1 MANLNYATKE
11 LNLKIVYYGTSLGGK
26 TTNIRSIYARLGQD
40 HKGKM
45 MSLATDLDQT
55 IFFDFLPV
63 DVGEVKGWKLRFHLY
78 TVPGQVYYN
87 ASRRLVLRN
96 VDGLVFVVDS
106 QQERLDENIESM
118 FNLRDNLKSYDLS
131 LESIPTIVQYNKRDL
146 PNIMEI
152 NELQAQLNGAGY
164 RYFESVAIR
173 GIGVFET
180 LKSICQLTIMKAVDS
195 LPSAP
200 SGP

>member
-1 MANLNYATKE
+1 MANFNYSKKE

-26 TTNIRSIYARLGQD
+26 TTNLRSIYAKMERDRKGQ
-40 HKGKM
+40 M

-63 DVGEVKGWKLRFHLY
+63 DIGEIKGWKLRFHLY

-106 QQERLDENIESM
+106 QRERLEENIESM
-118 FNLRDNLKSYDLS
+118 FNLSDNLKVYDLT
-131 LESIPTIVQYNKRDL
+131 LENMPMVIQYNKRDL
-146 PNIMEI
+146 PNILPLE
-152 NELQAQLNGAGY
+152 ELQKQFNGAGY
-164 RYFESVAIR
+164 QYIESVAIR
-173 GIGVFET
+173 SIGVFET
-180 LKSICQLTIMKAVDS
+180 LKAVCQITIMKQIDT
-195 LPSAP
+195 LPNV
-200 SGP
+200 

>member
-1 MANLNYATKE
+1 MANLNYAKKE
-11 LNLKIVYYGTSLGGK
+11 INLKIVYYGTSLGGK
-26 TTNIRSIYARLGQD
+26 TTNLRSIYARMGNDRKGQ
-40 HKGKM
+40 M

-63 DVGEVKGWKLRFHLY
+63 DVGEVKGWKLRYHLY

-87 ASRRLVLRN
+87 ASRRLVLRS

-106 QQERLDENIESM
+106 QQERLEENIESM
-118 FNLRDNLKSYDLS
+118 FNLRDNLGAYDLS
-131 LESIPTIVQYNKRDL
+131 PEDVPTIIQYNKRDL

-152 NELQAQLNGAGY
+152 KDLQAQLNPAGY
-164 RYFESVAIR
+164 QYFESVAIR

-180 LKSICQLTIMKAVDS
+180 MKAVCQITILKQVDA
-195 LPSAP
+195 LPAV
-200 SGP
+200 

>member
-1 MANLNYATKE
+1 MANFNYAKKE

-26 TTNIRSIYARLGQD
+26 TTNLRSIYARMEGDRKGQ
-40 HKGKM
+40 M

-63 DVGEVKGWKLRFHLY
+63 DVGELKGWKLRYHLY

-106 QQERLDENIESM
+106 QKERLEENLESM
-118 FNLRDNLKSYDLS
+118 YNLKDNLKVYNLS
-131 LESIPTIVQYNKRDL
+131 LNLVPMIIQYNKRDL
-146 PNIMEI
+146 PNIMPLQ
-152 NELQAQLNGAGY
+152 ELQTQLNDSEY
-164 RYFESVAIR
+164 QHFESVAIR
-173 GIGVFET
+173 GIGIFET
-180 LKSICQLTIMKAVDS
+180 LKAVCQAAIMKHVDT
-195 LPSAP
+195 LPEV
-200 SGP
+200 

>member
-1 MANLNYATKE
+1 MANLNYAKKE
-11 LNLKIVYYGTSLGGK
+11 INLKIVYYGTSLGGK
-26 TTNIRSIYARLGQD
+26 TTNLRSIYARLGSD
-40 HKGKM
+40 RKGQM

-63 DVGEVKGWKLRFHLY
+63 DVGEVKGWKLRYHLY

-106 QQERLDENIESM
+106 QQERLEENIESM
-118 FNLRDNLKSYDLS
+118 YNLRDNLQAYNLS
-131 LESIPTIVQYNKRDL
+131 PQDVPTVIQYNKRDL

-152 NELQAQLNGAGY
+152 KDLDVQLNSAGY
-164 RYFESVAIR
+164 QYYESVAIR
-173 GIGVFET
+173 GIGIFET
-180 LKSICQLTIMKAVDS
+180 MKAVCQLTILKQVDS
-195 LPSAP
+195 LPNV
-200 SGP
+200 

>member
-1 MANLNYATKE
+1 MANFNYAKKE

-26 TTNIRSIYARLGQD
+26 TTNLRSIYAGLSFKNKGQ
-40 HKGKM
+40 M

-55 IFFDFLPV
+55 IFFDFLPI

-106 QQERLDENIESM
+106 QRERLEENIESM
-118 FNLRDNLKSYDLS
+118 YNLQDNLRAYNLILKD
-131 LESIPTIVQYNKRDL
+131 IPMILQYNKRDL

-152 NELQAQLNGAGY
+152 KELQEQMNNEEY
-164 RYFESVAIR
+164 EYFESVAIR
-173 GIGVFET
+173 SIGIFET
-180 LKSICQLTIMKAVDS
+180 LKRICNLTIVALSDT
-195 LPSAP
+195 LPAA
-200 SGP
+200 

>member
-1 MANLNYATKE
+1 MANYNYAKKE

-26 TTNIRSIYARLGQD
+26 TTNLRSIHAKLSPTRKGQ
-40 HKGKM
+40 M

-55 IFFDFLPV
+55 IFFDFLPI
-63 DVGEVKGWKLRFHLY
+63 DVGEIKGWKLRFHLY

-106 QQERLDENIESM
+106 QRERLEENIESLYNLQD
-118 FNLRDNLKSYDLS
+118 NLRAYDVILKD
-131 LESIPTIVQYNKRDL
+131 IPMIIQYNKRDL

-152 NELQAQLNGAGY
+152 RELQSRLNNEDY
-164 RYFESVAIR
+164 EYFESVAIR
-173 GIGVFET
+173 NIGIFET
-180 LKSICQLTIMKAVDS
+180 LKRICELTIIS
-195 LPSAP
+195 LADTLPVV
-200 SGP
+200 

>member
-1 MANLNYATKE
+1 VANFNYAKKE

-26 TTNIRSIYARLGQD
+26 TTNLRSIYAQLGVD
-40 HKGKM
+40 RKGQM
-45 MSLATDLDQT
+45 LSLATDLDQT

-63 DVGEVKGWKLRFHLY
+63 EVGEVKGWKLRYHLY

-106 QQERLDENIESM
+106 QQERMEENIESM
-118 FNLRDNLKSYDLS
+118 YNLRDNLKSYELS
-131 LESIPTIVQYNKRDL
+131 IHDVPTIIQYNKRDL

-152 NELQAQLNGAGY
+152 KDLQSHLNAAGY
-164 RYFESVAIR
+164 QYFESVAIR
-173 GIGVFET
+173 GIGIFET
-180 LKSICQLTIMKAVDS
+180 LKAVCQLTIMKQVDA
-195 LPSAP
+195 LPTV
-200 SGP
+200 

>member
-1 MANLNYATKE
+1 MANINYAKKE

-26 TTNIRSIYARLGQD
+26 TTNLRSIFAGVEPDRKGQ
-40 HKGKM
+40 M

-63 DVGEVKGWKLRFHLY
+63 DVGEIKGWKLRYHLY

-106 QQERLDENIESM
+106 QKERLEENLESIY
-118 FNLRDNLKSYDLS
+118 NLKDNLKVYNLT
-131 LESIPTIVQYNKRDL
+131 LKAVPMIIQYNKRDL
-146 PNIMEI
+146 PNIMPLQ
-152 NELQAQLNGAGY
+152 ELQDHLNEGGY
-164 RYFESVAIR
+164 QYFESVAIR
-173 GIGVFET
+173 GIGTFET
-180 LKSICQLTIMKAVDS
+180 LKAVCQATLMSKVDT
-195 LPSAP
+195 LPEM
-200 SGP
+200 

>member
-1 MANLNYATKE
+1 MANFNYAKKE

-26 TTNIRSIYARLGQD
+26 TTSIRSIYGGLNRE
-40 HKGKM
+40 HKGQL

-63 DVGEVKGWKLRFHLY
+63 DVGEIKGWRLRFHLY

-87 ASRRLVLRN
+87 ASRKLVLRN

-106 QQERLDENIESM
+106 QQERLEENIESM
-118 FNLRDNLKSYDLS
+118 YNLQDNLSAYNLRIDD
-131 LESIPTIVQYNKRDL
+131 IPMVVQYNKRDL
-146 PNIMEI
+146 PNIMALKD
-152 NELQAQLNGAGY
+152 LQIHLNPAG
-164 RYFESVAIR
+164 RPYFESVALR

-180 LKSICQLTIMKAVDS
+180 LKSVCQLAIMKQVDTLPAV
-195 LPSAP
+195 
-200 SGP
+200 

>member
-1 MANLNYATKE
+1 MANLNYAKKE

-26 TTNIRSIYARLGQD
+26 TTNLRSIYAKLAFDRKGQ
-40 HKGKM
+40 M

-63 DVGEVKGWKLRFHLY
+63 EVGEIKGWKLRYHLY

-106 QQERLDENIESM
+106 QQERLEENIESM
-118 FNLRDNLKSYDLS
+118 YNLRDNLKAYNLNLQD
-131 LESIPTIVQYNKRDL
+131 IPMILQYNKRDL
-146 PNIMEI
+146 PNIMAI
-152 NELQAQLNGAGY
+152 KELEAQVNTEGY
-164 RYFESVAIR
+164 QYFESVAIR
-173 GIGVFET
+173 HIGIFET
-180 LKSICQLTIMKAVDS
+180 LKKICQLTIMAQADA
-195 LPSAP
+195 LPSV
-200 SGP
+200 

>member
-1 MANLNYATKE
+1 MANLNYANKE

-26 TTNIRSIYARLGQD
+26 TTNLRSIYARLTSDRKGQ
-40 HKGKM
+40 M

-55 IFFDFLPV
+55 IFFDFLPI
-63 DVGEVKGWKLRFHLY
+63 DVGEIKGWKLRFHLY

-106 QQERLDENIESM
+106 QRERLEENIESM
-118 FNLRDNLKSYDLS
+118 YNLQDNLRVYNLILKD
-131 LESIPTIVQYNKRDL
+131 IPMILQYNKRDL

-152 NELQAQLNGAGY
+152 KELQTQFNNEDY
-164 RYFESVAIR
+164 EYFESVAIR
-173 GIGVFET
+173 NIGIFET
-180 LKSICQLTIMKAVDS
+180 LKRICQLTIVALSDTLPAV
-195 LPSAP
+195 
-200 SGP
+200 

>member
-1 MANLNYATKE
+1 M
-11 LNLKIVYYGTSLGGK
+11 
-26 TTNIRSIYARLGQD
+26 YARMDAGRKGQ
-40 HKGKM
+40 M

-63 DVGEVKGWKLRFHLY
+63 DVGNVKGWKLRYHLY

-106 QQERLDENIESM
+106 QKERMEDNLESM
-118 FNLRDNLKSYDLS
+118 YNLIDNLKAYNLS
-131 LESIPTIVQYNKRDL
+131 LKSVPVIIQYNKRDL
-146 PNIMEI
+146 PNIMSLQELETQI
-152 NELQAQLNGAGY
+152 NDNEY

-173 GIGVFET
+173 GIGIFET
-180 LKSICQLTIMKAVDS
+180 LKAACQATIMKQIDT
-195 LPSAP
+195 LPEV
-200 SGP
+200 

>member
-1 MANLNYATKE
+1 MANLNYAKKE
-11 LNLKIVYYGTSLGGK
+11 INLKIVYYGTSLGGK
-26 TTNIRSIYARLGQD
+26 TTNLRSIYARMGNDRKGQ
-40 HKGKM
+40 M

-63 DVGEVKGWKLRFHLY
+63 DVGEVKGWKLRYHLY

-87 ASRRLVLRN
+87 ASRRLVLRS

-106 QQERLDENIESM
+106 QQERLEENIESM
-118 FNLRDNLKSYDLS
+118 YNLRDNLSAYDLS
-131 LESIPTIVQYNKRDL
+131 PEDVPTIIQYNKRDL

-152 NELQAQLNGAGY
+152 RDLQAQLNPASY
-164 RYFESVAIR
+164 QYYESVAIR

-180 LKSICQLTIMKAVDS
+180 MKAVCQLTILKQVDALPAV
-195 LPSAP
+195 
-200 SGP
+200 